1 MDWCKTIKPK
11 ALRSDGITRNG
22 MFGIVI
28 DYHFIHKNIMIMR
41 KIVLVTLVVLSGFFG
56 LAQTGSGF
64 GLKGGINYA
73 GNGDFFDSAENAIQS
88 PDKNVGYQL
97 GIFGKLGNR
106 VYVRPELVYTSTT
119 SGYNKGDLKLNKL
132 DAPILVGL
140 KVIGPLNVFAGP
152 AFQYILNS
160 KFDGVTVDNIENDF
174 TVGLNIGAGVN
185 FGKFGLDVRYERGL
199 SANEINFVNS
209 NIVALNE
216 DRVDTR
222 SNQIILSLSLKL

>member
-1 MDWCKTIKPK
+1 
-11 ALRSDGITRNG
+11 

-28 DYHFIHKNIMIMR
+28 DYHFIQQNIMIM
-41 KIVLVTLVVLSGFFG
+41 KKMVLVAVVVLSGFFG

-73 GNGDFFDSAENAIQS
+73 GNGDYFDSAENAIQS
-88 PDKNVGYQL
+88 PDKNIGYHF
-97 GIFGKLGNR
+97 GVFGKLGNK

-132 DAPILVGL
+132 DVPVIVGINI
-140 KVIGPLNVFAGP
+140 IGPLHIFAGP

-160 KFDGVTVDNIENDF
+160 KFDGVTIDDIENDF

-199 SANEINFVNS
+199 SENELNFVNS
-209 NIVALNE
+209 NIVPLNE

-222 SNQIILSLSLKL
+222 SNQIILSLSLTL

>member
-1 MDWCKTIKPK
+1 MKNLFLTT
-11 ALRSDGITRNG
+11 A
-22 MFGIVI
+22 VI
-28 DYHFIHKNIMIMR
+28 
-41 KIVLVTLVVLSGFFG
+41 LTGFFG

-64 GLKGGINYA
+64 GLKGGVNYA
-73 GNGDFFDSAENAIQS
+73 GNGDFFDSAENTIQS
-88 PDKNVGYQL
+88 PDKNIGYHL
-97 GIFGKLGNR
+97 GVFGQLGNR

-132 DAPILVGL
+132 DAPVLVGI
-140 KVIGPLNVFAGP
+140 KVIGPLHIFAGP

-160 KFDGVTVDNIENDF
+160 KFDGVTIDNIENDF

-199 SANEINFVNS
+199 STNELNFVNS
-209 NIVALNE
+209 NIGTLNG

-222 SNQIILSLSLKL
+222 PDQIILSLSLKL